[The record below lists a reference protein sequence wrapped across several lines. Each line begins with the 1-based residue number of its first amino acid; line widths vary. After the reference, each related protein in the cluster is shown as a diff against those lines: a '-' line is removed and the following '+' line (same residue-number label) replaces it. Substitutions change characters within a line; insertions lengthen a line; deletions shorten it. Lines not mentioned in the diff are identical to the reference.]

1 MWWAVLLVGLF
12 LIGGGLGWAYIPE
25 HRHPFPHFAQ
35 STGRFNGI
43 VVAGIGLVL
52 CVISL
57 LISPLWVLLTYVGVI
72 GGAAFIRFR
81 RHANDLQTFLRET
94 KVTPVRLA
102 VREPFAKRPWRPR
115 WSPVRWP
122 CVVFGHDWHQVSYT
136 TRPTLEAFKQDY
148 DLLETST
155 GCQRCGHV
163 GSVRDTLQR
172 R

>member
-1 MWWAVLLVGLF
+1 MWWAVMLVGLF
-12 LIGGGLGWAYIPE
+12 LIGGGLGWAYVPE
-25 HRHPFPHFAQ
+25 DRHPFPHFAQ
-35 STGRFNGI
+35 GTGRFNGI

-57 LISPLWVLLTYVGVI
+57 FTSPLWVLLMYFGVI
-72 GGAAFIRFR
+72 GGAAFIRLR

-94 KVTPVRLA
+94 KATPVRLA
-102 VREPFAKRPWRPR
+102 AREPLAKRPFTPQ

-122 CVVFGHDWHQVSYT
+122 CIVFGHAWHQVSYT
-136 TRPTLEAFKQDY
+136 TRPTLEAFKQDF